1 MKSPRRWLAV
11 GLVVMLAIAS
21 VVVIREVGAGDRVH
35 FTAYFDSSNGVF
47 AGDDVLIV
55 GVPVGKIDTITPEPQ
70 RVRITF
76 WVDRKYQVPH
86 DVKAVV
92 LSPQLIT
99 ARAIQLTPAYTKGP
113 ALQAGAVIPQN
124 RTLVPVE
131 WDDVRQQ
138 LEKLT
143 DSLQPTGPDGVSPLG
158 ALINTSAE
166 NLRGQGADIRATII
180 KLSQTFSSFGDHS
193 NDVFSTLRN
202 LSILV
207 SALHDSADLLRD
219 LNDNLAAVSGLFSN
233 QDDEVGQMF
242 AAADAA
248 MVDIRS
254 FITDNKEAIG
264 TTFDKATSISQ
275 ALVDSLDDIK
285 QTLHIAPTAFQN
297 FINIY
302 QPAQASLTG
311 ALALNNFSNPVQFL
325 CGAIQAASRLNAE
338 QSAKLCVQ
346 YLAPIMKN
354 RQYNG
359 LPFGLNPLVGA
370 QVRPNEVTYTED
382 WLRPDFVPPAP
393 NAPAPQA
400 LADGMP
406 PPQTAVG
413 APLPAEAPGLDA
425 APASTSTDPSQGL
438 PGLMVP
444 QGAS

>member
-1 MKSPRRWLAV
+1 VKPPRKWLAV
-11 GLVVMLAIAS
+11 GLVVILAIVS
-21 VVVIREVGAGDRVH
+21 VVVIRMLQAGDRVQ
-35 FTAYFDSSNGVF
+35 FTAYFDNSNGVF
-47 AGDDVLIV
+47 PGDDVLIV

-70 RVRITF
+70 RVRVTF
-76 WVDRKYQVPH
+76 WVDRKYKVPN

-113 ALQAGAVIPQN
+113 VLQAGAVIPQN

-166 NLRGQGADIRATII
+166 NLRGQGANIRATII
-180 KLSQTFSSFGDHS
+180 KLSQTFSSLGDHS
-193 NDVFSTLRN
+193 DDVFSTLRN

-219 LNDNLAAVSGLFSN
+219 LNDNLAAVSGLFGN

-242 AAADAA
+242 AAIDAGLAD
-248 MVDIRS
+248 VRS
-254 FITDNKEAIG
+254 FVNDNKEAIG

-275 ALVDSLDDIK
+275 ALVQSLDDIK
-285 QTLHIAPTAFQN
+285 QTLHIGPTAFQN

-302 QPAQASLTG
+302 QPAQAALTG
-311 ALALNNFSNPVQFL
+311 ALAFNNFANPVQFL

-346 YLAPIMKN
+346 YLAPIVKN

-359 LPFGLNPLVGA
+359 LPFGLNPIVGA
-370 QVRPNEVTYTED
+370 QARPNEVTYTED
-382 WLRPDFVPPAP
+382 WMRPDFVPPAP
-393 NAPAPQA
+393 TAAPPQEPTEGLSPAPM
-400 LADGMP
+400 D
-406 PPQTAVG
+406 VG
-413 APLPAEAPGLDA
+413 APLPAEAPGPAA